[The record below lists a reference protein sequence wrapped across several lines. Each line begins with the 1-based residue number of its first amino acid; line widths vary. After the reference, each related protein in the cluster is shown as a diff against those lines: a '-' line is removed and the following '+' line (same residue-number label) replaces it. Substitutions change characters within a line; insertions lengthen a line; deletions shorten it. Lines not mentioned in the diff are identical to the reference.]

1 MRRFGACQAVIQAL
15 QQQGEDDITLVLAR
29 IRQ

>member
-1 MRRFGACQAVIQAL
+1 MTGDACQAVTEAL
-15 QQQGEDDITLVLAR
+15 HQQGEDDITLVPAR